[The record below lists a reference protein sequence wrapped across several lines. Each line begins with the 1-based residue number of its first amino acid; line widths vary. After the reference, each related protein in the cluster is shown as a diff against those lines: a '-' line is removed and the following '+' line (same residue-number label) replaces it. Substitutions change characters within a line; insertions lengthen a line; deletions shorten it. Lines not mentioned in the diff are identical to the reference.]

1 MQLDLHSI
9 PICCGKYETGETA
22 LEAHSEE
29 VASEARCKERDGAI
43 LANSY
48 SNSIAS
54 KKDSKRQSL
63 EAGIDFDMIED
74 PKAAQSAWST
84 TNKGEA
90 LGR

>member
-1 MQLDLHSI
+1 MQSHLRSI
-9 PICCGKYETGETA
+9 PICCGKYKTGETA

-29 VASEARCKERDGAI
+29 VASEARCKGRDGAI

-63 EAGIDFDMIED
+63 EAGIDLDMIEH

-84 TNKGEA
+84 ANTREA